1 MGCVIFFYKCNEF
14 CNPIY
19 VNHMYSFLQ
28 FHLFVYILVSCLFTF
43 LQIELDLLRTLPNN
57 KHYDNPNA
65 DGIPKLRRVLLAY
78 SVHNPDVEY
87 CQVYILYKNICLNFF
102 YVKWVTI
109 SLFKL
114 FQIRGIL

>member
-1 MGCVIFFYKCNEF
+1 MSEPYPYKAMGCVIFFLQMYRILKSHICE
-14 CNPIY
+14 PY
-19 VNHMYSFLQ
+19 VFFLTIP
-28 FHLFVYILVSCLFTF
+28 LFVYILVSCLFTF

-87 CQVYILYKNICLNFF
+87 CQVYIYYVYRNIFLKKFF
-102 YVKWVTI
+102 M
-109 SLFKL
+109 SN
-114 FQIRGIL
+114 G